1 MVNFT
6 LNNMR
11 GPAEVGIGVAP
22 ARASFGFVVFHLYT
36 SHISAAT
43 TSIIIQ
49 TPLIVIFNF
58 ITNNKNCNCFVF
70 TLS

>member
-1 MVNFT
+1 MVDFM
-6 LNNMR
+6 LNDLR
-11 GPAEVGIGVAP
+11 CPADVGIGVAP

-49 TPLIVIFNF
+49 TPLIIIFNF
-58 ITNNKNCNCFVF
+58 ITNNKNCNRFVF